1 MNSTVHG
8 LVTANPSRYVPQTE
22 ALAFFTSRR
31 ALEPREREIYE
42 KVLAEGPI
50 QGRYVAVDHDQFDH
64 DLTQDELIAQ
74 FQRQGRALAA
84 AAGGRALDTCRLEPE
99 QIGALVVNTC
109 TGYLCPGLSSYV
121 AEQLRLPDDVQV
133 FDLVGMGCGAAIPNL
148 RCAAGLSFRVR
159 RRAVLSIAV
168 EVCSATLFFSPDPD
182 QVISNCIFGDGAAAM
197 IIGPGDESLA
207 AAPLFRVID
216 FETGLFPRYRS
227 DLKYVSRQG
236 KLRNVLSPRVPVIGA
251 RTIAQTAGR
260 LLDRNGLTCAD
271 AAVWAVHP
279 GGVAVLA
286 AVREK
291 LPVPP
296 CMLEHAYRVFREY
309 GNMSSPSVLFVL
321 KSILAERRPAPGTFG
336 LLLAFGA
343 GFSAHAALVQFL

>member
-8 LVTANPSRYVPQTE
+8 VATANPSRYVPQAE
-22 ALAFFTSRR
+22 ALGFFTNGR
-31 ALEPREREIYE
+31 ALEPRERAIYE

-50 QGRYVAVDHDQFDH
+50 QGRYVAVEHDQFDH

-74 FQRQGRALAA
+74 FQCQGRALEACDL
-84 AAGGRALDTCRLEPE
+84 RPE
-99 QIGALVVNTC
+99 QVGALVVNTC

-121 AEQLRLPDDVQV
+121 AELLQLPDDVQV

-148 RCAAGLSFRVR
+148 HCAAGLSRRVGP
-159 RRAVLSIAV
+159 RAVLSIAV

-207 AAPLFRVID
+207 AAPLFRIID

-236 KLRNVLSPRVPVIGA
+236 KLRNVLSRRVPVIGA

-260 LLDRNGLTCAD
+260 LLDRNGLSPAD
-271 AAVWAVHP
+271 VAVWAVHP
-279 GGVAVLA
+279 GGVAVLD

-291 LPVPP
+291 LPIPP
-296 CMLEHAYRVFREY
+296 CMLEHAYRIFREY

-321 KSILAERRPAPGTFG
+321 DSILAERRPAPGTFG

-343 GFSAHAALVQFL
+343 GFSAHAALVHFL